1 MNSLKTKFTKFPI
14 TASAIGPSTFLVS
27 FEAFFYCLMQKSLS
41 WIILSKSFLDK
52 FFQVTNING
61 AQGAD
66 STTLVM
72 TEYTRAATIYS
83 DSQIKTITQN
93 NFQCHKFHFH
103 R

>member
-14 TASAIGPSTFLVS
+14 TANAIGPSTFLVS

-52 FFQVTNING
+52 FFQVTNIYG

-72 TEYTRAATIYS
+72 TEYTSSNYLLGFA
-83 DSQIKTITQN
+83 DKN
-93 NFQCHKFHFH
+93 NYTE
-103 R
+103 